1 MHILIQGLLQMET
14 VLVVK
19 NKDKLIIVNNSKEKI
34 MIKKLII
41 HYPSSVYL
49 GSGTGHIKV
58 KDEKEMQKEL
68 MPDEKFEIT
77 LLFPEA
83 EKVSVFY
90 LVRGIS
96 FSQDFEL

>member
-1 MHILIQGLLQMET
+1 MNT

-19 NKDKLIIVNNSKEKI
+19 NKDKLVIANNSKEKI
-34 MIKKLII
+34 IIKKLII
-41 HYPSSVYL
+41 YYPSSVHL
-49 GSGTGHIKV
+49 GSGTGHIKI

-90 LVRGIS
+90 SVEDVT
-96 FSQDFEL
+96 FNQDFEI